1 MVSGSTLKAIRLV
14 ALLLLSCAI
23 AGASFS
29 GYMQKWGFRDDAWLS
44 LQGHFDGT
52 AERPFAYRRLFV
64 DIADAV
70 APLPSASK
78 PSTTQPPATDPYYA
92 DRFRIVYALTFAS
105 LLLLLGS
112 GYHLLRGSGFSA
124 LVAYAASAAIV
135 LLFPMLQAQ
144 GGYWYDFAETAF
156 FCLFLVAARRG
167 SWPAML
173 LIAAIGAWN
182 KESVLFFTLTAW
194 PLLREERSRRF
205 ATLSIGAAATVA
217 GIVYAWQRVRFA
229 GRGGSATEFHLWDQW
244 RFFTRPVDW
253 LLPDWTY
260 GLPLPHALGIV
271 SLGAI
276 AGLVY
281 TGWAPLPAVWRAH
294 ARIAAAVNLP
304 LFLLFC
310 AAGEARNLSMLF
322 PTLLLLIAIAIRQAE
337 GQGQG
342 QGMRPDDAARPAKAY
357 PVRTSA

>member
-14 ALLLLSCAI
+14 ALLLISCVI

-29 GYMQKWGFRDDAWLS
+29 GYMQKWGFRDDPRLS

-64 DIADAV
+64 DIANAV
-70 APLPSASK
+70 APATAPPPSSATRS
-78 PSTTQPPATDPYYA
+78 PATDPYYA
-92 DRFRIVYALTFAS
+92 GRFRIVYVLTFAS
-105 LLLLLGS
+105 LLLLLWS
-112 GYHLLRGSGFSA
+112 GYRLLRGSGFSD
-124 LVAYAASAAIV
+124 LVSYAASAALV
-135 LLFPMLQAQ
+135 LLFPMIQAQ

-167 SWPAML
+167 AWPAML
-173 LIAAIGAWN
+173 LIAAVAAWN
-182 KESVLFFTLTAW
+182 KESFLFFALTAW
-194 PLLREERSRRF
+194 PLVREGRSRRF
-205 ATLSIGAAATVA
+205 ATLSVAAAMTMA

-229 GRGGSATEFHLWDQW
+229 GRGGGATEFHLWDQL
-244 RFFTRPVDW
+244 RFFTQPLDW

-271 SLGAI
+271 SLVAV
-276 AGLVY
+276 AGLVW
-281 TGWAPLPAVWRAH
+281 TGWAALPGVWRAH
-294 ARIAAAVNLP
+294 AAIAAAINLP

-322 PTLLLLIAIAIRQAE
+322 PTLLLLIAIAIRHAE
-337 GQGQG
+337 R
-342 QGMRPDDAARPAKAY
+342 QGMRTDDAPHPTMVAA
-357 PVRTSA
+357 

>member
-1 MVSGSTLKAIRLV
+1 MLKAARLV

-23 AGASFS
+23 TGASFS
-29 GYMQKWGFRDDAWLS
+29 GYMQKWGFRNDAWLS

-64 DIADAV
+64 DIADTV
-70 APLPSASK
+70 APVPASSRPLSSSLSRSQPSSA
-78 PSTTQPPATDPYYA
+78 QAAAADPHYA
-92 DRFRIVYALTFAS
+92 GRFRIVYALTFAS
-105 LLLLLGS
+105 LLLLLWS
-112 GYHLLRGSGFSA
+112 GYRLLRGAGFSG
-124 LVAYAASAAIV
+124 LVSYAASGAIV
-135 LLFPMLQAQ
+135 LLFPMIQAQ

-156 FCLFLVAARRG
+156 FYLFLVAAQRK

-173 LIAAIGAWN
+173 LLAAIGAWN
-182 KESVLFFTLTAW
+182 KESFLFFTLTAW
-194 PLLREERSRRF
+194 PLVSADRSRRI
-205 ATLSIGAAATVA
+205 ATLSIAAAAIVA
-217 GIVYAWQRVRFA
+217 GSVYAWQRTRFA
-229 GRGGSATEFHLWDQW
+229 GRGGGASEFHLWDQL
-244 RFFTRPVDW
+244 RFFTQPVDW

-276 AGLVY
+276 IGLVY
-281 TGWAPLPAVWRAH
+281 TGWGQLLPVWRAH

-322 PTLLLLIAIAIRQAE
+322 PTLLLLIALALQQAE
-337 GQGQG
+337 RQTIQPVEQPGEA
-342 QGMRPDDAARPAKAY
+342 PHPAKA
-357 PVRTSA
+357 RA

>member
-29 GYMQKWGFRDDAWLS
+29 GYMQKWGFRNDARLS
-44 LQGHFDGT
+44 LKAHFDGT

-70 APLPSASK
+70 AP
-78 PSTTQPPATDPYYA
+78 QPTATDPHEVE
-92 DRFRIVYALTFAS
+92 RVRIVYALTFAS
-105 LLLLLGS
+105 LLLLLWS
-112 GYHLLRGSGFSA
+112 GYRLLRDSGFSN

-135 LLFPMLQAQ
+135 LLFPMIQAQ

-167 SWPAML
+167 SWPVML

-229 GRGGSATEFHLWDQW
+229 GRGGGATEFHLWDQW

>member
-29 GYMQKWGFRDDAWLS
+29 GYMQKWGFRNDARLS
-44 LQGHFDGT
+44 LKAHFDGT

-70 APLPSASK
+70 AP
-78 PSTTQPPATDPYYA
+78 QPTATDPHEVE
-92 DRFRIVYALTFAS
+92 RVRIVYALTFAS
-105 LLLLLGS
+105 LLLLLWS

-135 LLFPMLQAQ
+135 LLFPMIQAQ

-194 PLLREERSRRF
+194 PLLREGRSRRF

-229 GRGGSATEFHLWDQW
+229 GRGGGATEFHLWDQW

-337 GQGQG
+337 GQG
-342 QGMRPDDAARPAKAY
+342 MRPDDAARPAKAY
-357 PVRTSA
+357 PVKTGA